1 MRQMKL
7 PLQHLG
13 AYRQSVCNVCMSMFS
28 VVLGL
33 RLSADAGR
41 QTKKENIQFRPL
53 CDGVFRAVPPTVN
66 AKEFCGKILQQVPYL
81 LPNLCCSVFLN
92 QTGYCHA
99 ANCAK
104 VIIPAHSAHQH
115 SSIKPAVIFV

>member
-1 MRQMKL
+1 M
-7 PLQHLG
+7 
-13 AYRQSVCNVCMSMFS
+13 
-28 VVLGL
+28 L

-81 LPNLCCSVFLN
+81 LPILC
-92 QTGYCHA
+92 
-99 ANCAK
+99 
-104 VIIPAHSAHQH
+104 
-115 SSIKPAVIFV
+115 